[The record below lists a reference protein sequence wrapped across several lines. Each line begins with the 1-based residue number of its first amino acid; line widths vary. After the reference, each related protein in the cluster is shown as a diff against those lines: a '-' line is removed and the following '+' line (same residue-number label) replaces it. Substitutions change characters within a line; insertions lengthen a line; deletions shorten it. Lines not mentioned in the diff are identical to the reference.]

1 MSAACIIF
9 RKKTTTRVMH
19 WLYTIIYYYTNA
31 PKTTSAAAR
40 ILFLNVRATQPIRLL
55 PLAQYN
61 YTFSRLVIQK
71 GLF

>member
-1 MSAACIIF
+1 
-9 RKKTTTRVMH
+9 MH
-19 WLYTIIYYYTNA
+19 
-31 PKTTSAAAR
+31 PRRRQQQRESS
-40 ILFLNVRATQPIRLL
+40 FNVHATQPIRLL